1 MEKPLQ
7 RDIVELPRLLLIREQ
22 EMAQK
27 VETAAARVSGRIPP
41 ILRLPAELLTWIA
54 ELATADQPRDSW
66 RYRSAIRND
75 KWVTDGNDFECDSWN
90 TFRLCLVSR
99 RFYAIACP
107 ILYRHLVIEMN
118 AAKNGHLGMWGR
130 RSFFTYSGEAISDL
144 RRTLETTPSLHRYCR
159 TLHIGLYSSNDPDE
173 VVGVSN
179 LVQALSNTRKLRL
192 FVSRQLLSLEQIA
205 PIMASVR
212 RHMNNLEALQSLG
225 DNHLDGWEV
234 AQLMLALPQLRS
246 LQLSIDAGRGTEEI
260 AEQNWKTVKVG
271 PSSRNG
277 FPATTSTN
285 ESGFTLH
292 QERVMALTSLH
303 IHGCQSDPST
313 IRRLLLLPKNLEH
326 FSFRLGWNDENVA
339 ATLPLLF
346 SHLSPHRKALRS
358 IEIGCLFND
367 RPTGLDGFS
376 LAGFESLETL
386 ELPKNSTGSQ
396 DGYEKIAAAPRLKTF
411 SWNFQSDDSFM
422 GLCLDHFRQAEEDWI
437 RGLAAAA
444 ARRKSPLE
452 NIHVIFEPD
461 NWGVPPEVW
470 PWDRM
475 DNIAK
480 DFRDAGITVTYTEPN
495 VTKSQI
501 VPYYYHNP
509 VPD

>member
-1 MEKPLQ
+1 
-7 RDIVELPRLLLIREQ
+7 
-22 EMAQK
+22 
-27 VETAAARVSGRIPP
+27 
-41 ILRLPAELLTWIA
+41 
-54 ELATADQPRDSW
+54 
-66 RYRSAIRND
+66 
-75 KWVTDGNDFECDSWN
+75 
-90 TFRLCLVSR
+90 
-99 RFYAIACP
+99 
-107 ILYRHLVIEMN
+107 
-118 AAKNGHLGMWGR
+118 
-130 RSFFTYSGEAISDL
+130 
-144 RRTLETTPSLHRYCR
+144 
-159 TLHIGLYSSNDPDE
+159 
-173 VVGVSN
+173 
-179 LVQALSNTRKLRL
+179 
-192 FVSRQLLSLEQIA
+192 
-205 PIMASVR
+205 
-212 RHMNNLEALQSLG
+212 
-225 DNHLDGWEV
+225 
-234 AQLMLALPQLRS
+234 
-246 LQLSIDAGRGTEEI
+246 
-260 AEQNWKTVKVG
+260 
-271 PSSRNG
+271 
-277 FPATTSTN
+277 
-285 ESGFTLH
+285 
-292 QERVMALTSLH
+292 MALTSLH